1 MASFYPEL
9 YQTALGLLIEARE
22 AAGLTQAQLAVR
34 FGQPEAFVARY
45 EEGDRLLD
53 PAEFIAVAR
62 AIGVDPYALL
72 QKAERVSDQRHEQE

>member
-9 YQTALGLLIEARE
+9 YQTRSGCSSRRE
-22 AAGLTQAQLAVR
+22 AVGLTQAQLAAR

-53 PAEFIAVAR
+53 PAEFIAVAP

-72 QKAERVSDQRHEQE
+72 QKGGTRQRPTA